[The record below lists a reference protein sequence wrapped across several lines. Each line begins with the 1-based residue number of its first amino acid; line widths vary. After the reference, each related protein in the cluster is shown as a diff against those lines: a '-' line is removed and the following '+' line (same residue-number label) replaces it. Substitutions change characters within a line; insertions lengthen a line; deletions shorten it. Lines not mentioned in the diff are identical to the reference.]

1 MNVGTDGDFST
12 ARARAL
18 SLAAFSVAG
27 SISGAHVEAMEM
39 VTVARHFNAAQ
50 ADLAAAWLESAGF
63 DVLRHS
69 EHSGIV
75 EGFPATVGGIRI
87 QVPAD
92 QAEDARALLA
102 SSGEGAAETP

>member
-1 MNVGTDGDFST
+1 G
-12 ARARAL
+12 
-18 SLAAFSVAG
+18 
-27 SISGAHVEAMEM
+27 MEM
-39 VTVARHFNAAQ
+39 VTVARHFNAAE

-69 EHSGIV
+69 EHSGVV

-92 QAEDARALLA
+92 QAEDARTLLA
-102 SSGEGAAETP
+102 SGAPDAPETP